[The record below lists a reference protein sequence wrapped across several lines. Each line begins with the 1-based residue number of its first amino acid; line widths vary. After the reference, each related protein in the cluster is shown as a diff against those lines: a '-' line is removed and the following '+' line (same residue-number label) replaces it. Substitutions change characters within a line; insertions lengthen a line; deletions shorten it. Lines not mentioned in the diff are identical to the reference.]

1 MPNTSGLY
9 SEQFASR
16 LRAATVQARSDI
28 GRVFTDRGLQA
39 NRAKAYYEIATV
51 LLQEAALI
59 SQRTPSTIGEA
70 QALVQLRIRLEDSA
84 RLLQSQAEVTT
95 GSGGDGEAAI
105 LGNLNA
111 KVRNP
116 SLYDLGLE
124 KFSWEILDAT
134 VQFFEAV
141 VDQGAFDQININN
154 QKAVDG
160 IVWYQKGL
168 LDFFPGTALGIDYS
182 IIPTASPVWDVRY
195 AVDSNASSGL
205 RGAIY
210 NEFTYVSRGG
220 GLEVVSAL
228 GSGNFTLLQGR
239 PANYKFDESALFD
252 GAPSQDG
259 RFVYRVDQFGR
270 ARIETTPAHS
280 LGGGQWVWVSDFQE
294 IGSVFQQFKQIIGE
308 FASPIITPPLF
319 ASAFVDF
326 SFGGTTGGGPG
337 GTGSFASEWRH
348 IAVDGQSYLL
358 HGADELLDSLGF
370 GFGAGGTRVRFSG
383 NPQFQNGSD
392 TVLLDLSEYQRL
404 FGSST
409 FATPFVSSK
418 TEKLENGGSRT
429 TQITVFSDGKTT
441 SVHFS
446 RVTFDENG
454 QGVSPEFA
462 SANIGSDGSV
472 SVLAGTDEISTVL
485 LNTLQ
490 NPEALALIDAA
501 KNIAEN
507 RDDGG
512 IASLNDSDVKLS
524 LSSSPILLP
533 DLTGFTVEV
542 VSPFFGALEQ
552 IDVDPATGARLPS
565 NVRLRR
571 LANGSFEEQRFD
583 RNGRKLQVIYRTNND
598 GILLNAAGEPIFDE
612 EGNIRSDIDDLA
624 PVIVQ
629 TRITDGQGNN
639 GRGGVTVIQDIDPRS
654 GDPISTNIQIEG
666 NPLKIEL
673 SDIGSALGA
682 QLGLRLANGD
692 ELLGIGTSALLM
704 TLGDNLGDVLDG
716 IIGNQVAGQAVEY
729 GSSTF
734 GPELLSNLADAGVGA
749 LSSFIV
755 AELVNT
761 IGIGGIG
768 GELLSSVANGYLSAI
783 IGNLAGITG
792 GSASLGEAI
801 GGVDPLTIAASFIGN
816 KLANEVVQFETI
828 GGQIGSAVGSSLGL
842 LTAAKFGI
850 LGGPQGLVIA
860 LAVAFIGNIIGGLI
874 GSIFGGTPRSGADVV
889 WSETSDRFAVANGYS
904 RKGGNRETA
913 EALAGTVANT
923 FNAVLDATGAR
934 LADPTAITTGNYGMR
949 KSDLVYRP
957 TSTRDTNAI
966 TYRVSTKGDDE
977 AFAKI
982 TAYGAWQGFTDPD
995 FQLIGGSNNVKRA
1008 VYATFERGGMS
1019 ATNFDQ
1025 AVLLGNIASAQSF
1038 EAYLANSA
1046 VINALVSGEPDSV
1059 FAAET
1064 ALNLIRA
1071 QELGLTQRHRSDW
1084 FGGFGALLEE
1094 AGTNAATVDFS
1105 FDYDPFSDQVSRLIT
1120 VGEFVLG
1127 DTIYIAGQTTIER
1140 PADEE
1145 IAQAIDLRSGRLSDQ
1160 TGYVV
1165 NGNFRDDVA
1174 HGGGADFN
1182 DITNAS
1188 LSLSGTN
1195 LRTGAPITVTGV
1207 EGSENFRVVL
1217 GDGNGTYLIRNEA
1230 QVTIVES
1237 TDQPHLMV
1245 GRAYANEGDH
1255 LIWRVSLSKSAS
1267 ANVTLD
1273 LALNGDGAESGVD
1286 YLNDIEI
1293 SSTGTGG
1300 WVRASSISL
1309 SAGTTD
1315 YFVRV
1320 ATTSSAEVE
1329 GNERLVLRASA
1340 SVGAQALQNGNQT
1353 VLGIGT
1359 IVDGTNT
1366 DPLVWVDDLIVHDNT
1381 SGQLSIARSRGGATS
1396 SLTYRTEEKRTL
1408 DIRVAAS
1415 VDAGGGDD
1423 VVYASN
1429 LGDNVFGGAGNDT
1442 LYGGRLDD
1450 WLLGGAGNDTLE
1462 AGSLDQTELGGDGNY
1477 LNGGAGDDIL
1487 RGREGSDW
1495 LEGGDGVDVLTGGA
1509 GDDILEGGASDG
1521 DQLNGGAGADQ
1532 YLVRLGDGLDFAEE
1546 DATGAPVASGA
1557 GDAITQ
1563 RIAKIQTWK
1572 TNPAAAGALRP
1583 DWVGTSAG
1591 VQDGAVLGGE
1601 DAIVFGEGIDIGD
1614 VKLKRSGTVAAPG
1627 SDLLV
1632 MVMTTV
1638 NGVESFS
1645 GTQVTIKDWFTNP
1658 FKRVEWLRFVD
1669 GNEIRIGDITS
1680 FIVGGSGNDVLIGT
1694 NGNDF
1699 VYGGA
1704 GDDDLHLLLGD
1715 DIGNGGTG
1723 NDLVRGGGGSD
1734 LLIGGLG
1741 NDNLVG
1747 GAGRDALTGDDGA
1760 DELYGGADNDILSG
1774 GRGDGDV
1781 LVGGAGDDTFKYA
1794 RGDGHDIIFDEYAG
1808 QWVAVWSAAG
1818 QWNAAAGFRYENGEV
1833 IGPNGFVLRR
1843 NVGTEAEPVYKWFG
1857 SLDFDE
1863 ATQTLKV
1870 LVQPQTGT
1878 VTANAGTDTIELA
1891 PGINIQDVILRRSAD
1906 GKDLILAMSDEDED
1920 LSATSRVRDSITL
1933 KDWYIAPR
1941 NIERLAFY
1949 QTGVLDITAA
1959 GTNLVAGTDGN
1970 DGTTTT
1976 PLQGT
1981 SAVDWITGAAGD
1993 DVIAGGGGN
2002 DILAGNS
2009 GFDILRGELGDD
2021 VLYGGTGNDTLD
2033 GGAGRDI
2040 LIGGSGQD
2048 IASYASATAVVRA
2061 HLSASW
2067 ANAGDAAGDEYTSME
2082 DLTGGNSAD
2091 VLGGDLGENEL
2102 VGGGG
2107 NDTLMGNGG
2116 DDTYV
2121 WNTNNGADTIIEGMF
2136 TVQQAVTSAGALA
2149 AGYTVSI
2156 WQPTGGRSGS
2166 NFLWRLQ
2173 ITGPGG
2179 EVVYDNSTYSF
2190 PQSSGVAQPIPS
2202 AFVQAGW
2209 RGGFARTNGQQ
2220 VTRQFFDTAAN
2231 GGNDDLEFGPGI
2243 SLNDLTFIRS
2253 GNDLII
2259 RFGTSTGTQVTI
2271 RNQALANSAVENL
2284 KFHDGLSVSLAS
2296 LLVATSSAQL
2306 SGTSGNDLIA
2316 GRTGA
2321 LADNLAGGAGD
2332 DVLVGYAGNDIL
2344 LGGEGDDILEGGAGA
2359 DTLDGG
2365 AHVVVAGQ
2373 QTVGDTARYLR
2384 STAAISVDLN
2394 LTGAQGGATNADSV
2408 GDVLIGIE
2416 NVTGSNFNDTL
2427 TGNSADNRLFGLGGN
2442 DSINGGGGNDV
2453 IVGDDGDDQLV
2464 GGSGE
2469 DNIAGGLGNDII
2481 RGGTENDLLDGG
2493 EGNDQLFGEAGNDS
2507 LTGGFGTDTLDGG
2520 DGDDILSGDE
2530 DADTL
2535 TGGAGNDI
2543 LVGGS
2548 GNDTMNGGLGDDRF
2562 LFDRNSGADTLT
2574 DTSGINAIQF
2584 ESGVAFSD
2592 IWMTRVGN
2600 DLRVAVIGGNAVI
2613 TVTGFFATS
2622 NTSRIRTIETTT
2634 HAIFL
2639 DHPEVRALITSM
2651 TAATATPAVT
2661 PPSMPAGLAAQLA
2674 TFWHEGGKAAPR
2686 GPGAPRQLTMAE
2698 DGSLSVDGNY
2708 GVVDHDQNVT
2718 GYLVR
2723 ADAGPSLGTITN
2735 FNPATGA
2742 FLYTP
2747 APDANGL
2754 DRFVILATDADGQVV
2769 ELPVAITITP
2779 VNDAPRGL
2787 AVAGGTPLSIGG
2799 SAPDNSLITGTVVG
2813 AVTATDPEGDNLTFT
2828 LVDNAGGRFSID
2840 GDGTIR
2846 LADPGAINFEL
2857 ASSHSIRVRATDV
2870 FGAWSEAAFTVAV
2883 SDGNEAN
2890 ALPASY
2896 TFGVNENV
2904 ALGTVVGAVAATDL
2918 DTSGAFASQRYFFLN
2933 GTAVSATSS
2942 DGHYRIDTV
2951 TGQITVNAALNFEA
2965 GSTSRVYQVV
2975 ARDNAGNAP
2984 FNQAVS
2990 AVTIGIQDVN
3000 EANSLPASYAFAV
3013 NENVAQGT
3021 IVGTVAASDID
3032 GAGTTGAQQRYFF
3045 LNGASA
3051 SATSSDGRYAIDQL
3065 TGQITVNSALNFE
3078 AGSTSATYQVIAR
3091 DNAGATGFNQA
3102 QSAVTVGIRDVNEAN
3117 SLPATHAFSVN
3128 ENVAAGTV
3136 VGAVLATDFDQ
3147 SGAFASQ
3154 RYFFLN
3160 GTTASATSSDGRYR
3174 IDALTGQITVN
3185 SALNFEAGSPSQAY
3199 TVIARDNAGAS
3210 PFNQTQSQVTIAIND
3225 LNEAPVSLNWAPSV
3239 ASIAERDQVA
3249 AGVSRPAIS
3258 LGTLSVTDP
3267 DTAGLLSATY
3277 NYTVSDSRF
3286 EIVNGVLRLKA
3297 DASLDFETG
3306 PSVTVTLTG
3315 TDRTGTPFSIN
3326 RAITLQITNID
3337 DVFEGTSAGDTISGQ
3352 SGRDIISGFAGN
3364 DTLSGNGGDDSI
3376 DGGDGNDT
3384 LNGGAGNDTLLG
3396 QAGADVLSGGVGND
3410 TLRGGTE
3417 DDRLLGEDGD
3427 DSLYGE
3433 AGSEGV
3439 RAGGGTSYR
3448 GFTEAGLV
3456 GGAGNDL
3463 LDGGTGDDYLDGG
3476 AGADQLIGA
3485 EGFDGADYSGSN
3497 AAVTVN
3503 LATGTGTGGHA
3514 QGDTLSGIELINGSA
3529 FGDTL
3534 SGSSGSDVIYGGAGN
3549 DIIHGGGGNDYLFGG
3564 DGNDT
3569 IFAEAGD
3576 DMLDGGAGDDILN
3589 GGIDND
3595 VYVVTRNA
3603 GNDRINN
3610 YDPSGDDVDVMG
3622 FSSVAGEIA
3631 DQDLWFER
3639 VGNDLK
3645 VTVIAGNASVTV
3657 ADWYMMTD
3665 PASRANH
3672 KIDFIIAGTSYA
3684 RENINI
3690 DGLVNLMATKTKPT
3704 TVAQRDA
3711 LMADLG
3717 YKVVW
3722 ATHWN
3727 SNLAPQIAAI
3737 APQTGSEDSP
3747 LAVSVTATDD
3757 ITPNAQVQL
3766 SAVVLSGANV
3776 VTNAGISFSAANG
3789 SGVRTMT
3796 INPLA
3801 NASGTARIRVT
3812 ATDAG
3817 GVSTSTEFDVIV
3829 NGVADTPTVGQ
3840 FSSPGGTSD
3849 HAIGI
3854 PLNLAISFPDA
3865 DGSEVHEIWITGV
3878 PAGVSLSAGS
3888 FDTASQTWRLSP
3900 AQLANLRVLAP
3911 VGWHSDLTL
3920 TATGRATENGQTRV
3934 SAPVQAQI
3942 VINAPPTAAS
3952 FSGTVNENAANGT
3965 SVGTVFGTDPDND
3978 ALTYG
3983 LVDTAGG
3990 RFAISSTGVISVGNA
4005 ALIDFETQTSHAVT
4019 VRITDS
4025 RGEFIDRTF
4034 AIAVNNVNEANA
4046 LPAAYGFNVNENVAV
4061 GTVVGTVAAT
4071 DLDSSLVAFGQ
4082 QRYFFLNGSTLSA
4095 TTADGCYRIDA
4106 VSGQIQTNA
4115 ALNFE
4120 AGASS
4125 ASYTVV
4131 ARDNAG
4137 AAGFLQAQTTVTIG
4151 INNINEQNVLP
4162 GSYSFAVAELQGIGA
4177 TVGAVLATDP
4187 DGTGAFASQRYF
4199 FWDGTNASALSWD
4212 GRYQINAT
4220 TGVITTNQFL
4230 DFEAPASSRAYTV
4243 LARDNAGA
4251 AGFTQ
4256 SATTV
4261 TIDISNVNEMPNAP
4275 GGGATVWSFFDES
4288 GLGSRPAGAGAT
4300 IATFAMSDPD
4310 GVTPTLR
4317 FATNGNPGNWFTI
4330 VGNEVR
4336 FAAPAWDYEWF
4347 RGQGYGIHDW
4357 NGDGRIDAHVANV
4370 WVEAVDAG
4378 GLVSGSTLLQLFI
4391 SDVNE
4396 RPNNLVVEASNL
4408 FSETLSGEAAHS
4420 LNLIARFTMADPDGT
4435 TPNLVILGG
4444 NENGFFQVSGHNH
4457 IQFAPNVNFTAGWLR
4472 AYRGQFGIEADFYH
4486 DTDGDGLR
4494 EIRVASLT
4502 LAARDASGAL
4512 SDPFTYNVFIEDKNE
4527 APTWS
4532 QNPFNFNLLENTAY
4546 YQYVQSVSGWDIDGP
4561 SSELRYVFSNW
4572 DRYWDGHLNAWVSR
4586 SSDHRFVMT
4595 EAGHIFVNGNQN
4607 IDYDIPG
4614 LGLRQLSYST
4624 LIYDKAFGANH
4635 AYSWGSVN
4643 INIQPVNEAHSLTNG
4658 SGSIGETLNVSTDIT
4673 SIDLKQAMNFVDPEG
4688 GAGVTWKFANGTDRS
4703 GIWEITSGGILQLA
4717 AGSVDYEALTT
4728 RTETTIEWDPWTG
4741 EPIENTYTYRDYSL
4755 DTQVLSVQAVDNEGN
4770 VATANITT
4778 VIIDR
4783 NEGPRLNW
4791 EHRFIV
4797 RDDQGD
4803 GLLGQLRGYD
4813 PETGA
4818 LASSYS
4824 INIVARTENFHSPA
4838 SSSDID
4844 NTGNPTV
4851 WVNAST
4857 GQLYFDT
4864 PGDGEWEGGI
4874 RNHPTR
4880 GGRWA
4885 YQLEYEVQV
4894 TMTDA
4899 SGESFTDTFRI
4910 TFLKHGTSGILPI
4923 VLDLDGDGI
4932 ELVDFEGSTVSFD
4945 MDRDGIADRTGWVA
4959 ADDGMLVLDR
4969 NGNGIIDDSR
4979 EISFAS
4985 DDENAIT
4992 DLEGLRAWDTN
5003 RDGILDAGDEEFSRF
5018 QIWRDL
5024 NQDGIS
5030 DVGELF
5036 SLTELGISGINL
5048 TLNLTGD
5055 ELVGD
5060 RNVLYATSEFFR
5072 TDGTTGIVGD
5082 VSLAFDPSK
5091 PDPAEAEPE
5100 PEGASGNSS
5109 LSGYSIAAPIVFDFD
5124 GDGSG
5129 LVTLE
5134 ASATRFDMNGDGIS
5148 DETGWIAVGDAFLAL
5163 DRNNNGLIDNISEIS
5178 FVEDLEGAKTDLE
5191 GLAAF
5196 DTNSDGV
5203 FDAED
5208 ERFVEFRL
5216 WFDGNTNGLTDA
5228 GELLSLAEAG
5238 VVSISLTG
5246 TPTGE
5251 TLAEGRNIVFNT
5263 GTYQL
5268 ASGEVGTLLDAG
5280 LAFNP
5285 LSALPEIEFQ
5295 RTNWEGRARSW
5306 RVSAS
5311 NGNARIIP
5319 READGLLSADAGRV
5333 AGASLISFGNFE
5345 LGLLSTIILDLDGD
5359 GLEARSRGKTRA
5371 AFDMNGDGVTDDTGW
5386 VAGGDGMLV
5395 IDRDGDGTISH
5406 VSEIAFLSE
5415 GDDVRNSWAGLAALD
5430 NNRDNR
5436 IDATDARFGE
5446 LLVWVDRNGDGVSQA
5461 DELRTLAEVGITQI
5475 NLRNVATTDTVKAGQ
5490 NIAASTASFEW
5501 ESGLTGTIGD
5511 VFLAFEASSPPAT
5524 EPTPVPTEPDN
5535 PGNPDDEFEDRPFE
5549 DRVRFPLQSELHH
5562 NRGYIGPGDPG
5573 YEELFRPSAAEGAS
5587 AVLADRDSLNQASSE
5602 AGPKGSLRTPLE
5614 LGDELSALLNTG
5626 IQTGQVRLLQP
5637 TGDRSSQ
5644 IAAARMADQL
5654 VEAMSTFG
5662 IDGTHE
5668 VLRKVDGH
5676 GTMAHDLF
5684 ASAAA

>member
-1 MPNTSGLY
+1 MSGSNYHAEVIRAINDALAKAAPHQWMSIARRVAKNYGYILNLHSTAAVGAEARAPLNLGAVSITIPVNYDVDSQQINTARSGLKGSVQLPF
-9 SEQFASR
+9 SEELSVTLNGFGFISSDQMNRVDGLKISALENRLGFGAPFDVSENENQITLKVAASFGGGFLKGQVPVNLRGEVNFVFADLSLDIIKKDHFFNENVRPALAGAFNEFKSDSLLPANLTFIEWENAVRAKIDTPNFASNWDD
-16 LRAATVQARSDI
+16 L
-28 GRVFTDRGLQA
+28 
-39 NRAKAYYEIATV
+39 
-51 LLQEAALI
+51 ALI
-59 SQRTPSTIGEA
+59 EIYKLAGSPYHNERFEFATDLPAGLGGNPIFGGPGRAFGISRTHDGNLVIYRQYDYNATSAASNEAYAVRTYQKYTTDGQPIGSQSTIRWE
-70 QALVQLRIRLEDSA
+70 S
-84 RLLQSQAEVTT
+84 
-95 GSGGDGEAAI
+95 
-105 LGNLNA
+105 
-111 KVRNP
+111 KVV
-116 SLYDLGLE
+116 
-124 KFSWEILDAT
+124 A
-134 VQFFEAV
+134 
-141 VDQGAFDQININN
+141 
-154 QKAVDG
+154 
-160 IVWYQKGL
+160 
-168 LDFFPGTALGIDYS
+168 
-182 IIPTASPVWDVRY
+182 
-195 AVDSNASSGL
+195 
-205 RGAIY
+205 
-210 NEFTYVSRGG
+210 GG
-220 GLEVVSAL
+220 GQAPDDKVGISVTDPD
-228 GSGNFTLLQGR
+228 GVIGLQGR
-239 PANYKFDESALFD
+239 VAPIFEEMPLQAWLGTFDRSFLENCFPAKTPILMATGETKPIEEIEVGDLVASFQPEIGGGCGALVAKPVIRTFRSHQSEMVLVGDLEVSPGHPFLCGDGIFRPASELDQQTIISAAGQKLGPVKVTKLGR
-252 GAPSQDG
+252 GADTYNFEVG
-259 RFVYRVDQFGR
+259 DYHTYVAGGFRV
-270 ARIETTPAHS
+270 HNMS
-280 LGGGQWVWVSDFQE
+280 LNLGGGDQGWVNF
-294 IGSVFQQFKQIIGE
+294 
-308 FASPIITPPLF
+308 L
-319 ASAFVDF
+319 
-326 SFGGTTGGGPG
+326 PG
-337 GTGSFASEWRH
+337 
-348 IAVDGQSYLL
+348 
-358 HGADELLDSLGF
+358 
-370 GFGAGGTRVRFSG
+370 
-383 NPQFQNGSD
+383 
-392 TVLLDLSEYQRL
+392 
-404 FGSST
+404 
-409 FATPFVSSK
+409 
-418 TEKLENGGSRT
+418 
-429 TQITVFSDGKTT
+429 
-441 SVHFS
+441 
-446 RVTFDENG
+446 
-454 QGVSPEFA
+454 
-462 SANIGSDGSV
+462 
-472 SVLAGTDEISTVL
+472 
-485 LNTLQ
+485 
-490 NPEALALIDAA
+490 
-501 KNIAEN
+501 
-507 RDDGG
+507 
-512 IASLNDSDVKLS
+512 
-524 LSSSPILLP
+524 
-533 DLTGFTVEV
+533 
-542 VSPFFGALEQ
+542 
-552 IDVDPATGARLPS
+552 
-565 NVRLRR
+565 
-571 LANGSFEEQRFD
+571 
-583 RNGRKLQVIYRTNND
+583 
-598 GILLNAAGEPIFDE
+598 
-612 EGNIRSDIDDLA
+612 
-624 PVIVQ
+624 
-629 TRITDGQGNN
+629 
-639 GRGGVTVIQDIDPRS
+639 
-654 GDPISTNIQIEG
+654 
-666 NPLKIEL
+666 
-673 SDIGSALGA
+673 GSALGLIIGDDGDFRVIDFNRPA
-682 QLGLRLANGD
+682 NTARVVDFSAERLSEAVWSDINDLSKVPTSDARMRAFIELTGGRIPQLEYAKDILLKYYLSDQNKIQEVSSNGAIGSIVGSV
-692 ELLGIGTSALLM
+692 LGSRIFDGSPFESIVGSAVLGVI
-704 TLGDNLGDVLDG
+704 GDNLAEFLGNGLKTNLGLDLDTTAS
-716 IIGNQVAGQAVEY
+716 IF
-729 GSSTF
+729 SDL
-734 GPELLSNLADAGVGA
+734 PEEIATAGVGA
-749 LSSFIV
+749 LSSFLV
-755 AELVNT
+755 AELV
-761 IGIGGIG
+761 
-768 GELLSSVANGYLSAI
+768 SVLGVD
-783 IGNLAGITG
+783 GLA
-792 GSASLGEAI
+792 GEAI
-801 GGVDPLTIAASFIGN
+801 NSLAGSIVGQIGTNIVLGRNLFDGVSKLQLGSVVGSFVGT
-816 KLANEVVQFETI
+816 KLAQLVISFDTI
-828 GGQIGSAVGSSLGL
+828 GGQIGSAIGSSLGVL
-842 LTAAKFGI
+842 AASEFLKIGGL
-850 LGGPQGLVIA
+850 LGGPLGAAIG
-860 LAVAFIGNIIGGLI
+860 AFAGFILGGLI
-874 GSIFGGTPRSGADVV
+874 GSVFGGTPRSGADVV
-889 WSETSDRFAVANGYS
+889 WSSEEGGTAVGQAWS
-904 RKGGNRETA
+904 RKGGNKDVA
-913 EALAGTVANT
+913 QSLASGMSGVV
-923 FNAVLDATGAR
+923 NAILEGSAGYLQNP
-934 LADPTAITTGNYGMR
+934 LAVDFGNYGMR
-949 KSDLVYRP
+949 TKSLVYRE
-957 TSTRDTNAI
+957 TFGSSQSI
-966 TYRVSTKGDDE
+966 TYSVRSDDTR
-977 AFAKI
+977 ASDKI
-982 TAYGAWQGFTDPD
+982 IGHGLNRILRDPN
-995 FQLIGGSNNVKRA
+995 FQIVGGNVYAKRA
-1008 VYATFERGGMS
+1008 IYNS
-1019 ATNFDQ
+1019 LLTNRDVADLSNQ
-1025 AVLLGNIASAQSF
+1025 VMGSIVTAQQYEAVLDNRSILSSLISDNPESNLSASVAVVMASAI
-1038 EAYLANSA
+1038 EMG
-1046 VINALVSGEPDSV
+1046 INKR
-1059 FAAET
+1059 AE
-1064 ALNLIRA
+1064 
-1071 QELGLTQRHRSDW
+1071 SDW
-1084 FGGFGALLEE
+1084 FGGFSALMSDLSINASEIYFVTAGLEVE
-1094 AGTNAATVDFS
+1094 DSNFSRTIYAGDFELS
-1105 FDYDPFSDQVSRLIT
+1105 
-1120 VGEFVLG
+1120 
-1127 DTIYIAGQTTIER
+1127 DTIYDGDVVEIGGTAA
-1140 PADEE
+1140 ADE
-1145 IAQAIDLRSGRLSDQ
+1145 IIVRYSALNKAGIHA
-1160 TGYVV
+1160 V
-1165 NGNFRDDVA
+1165 
-1174 HGGGADFN
+1174 GGAARIDSWEGLTFGAR
-1182 DITNAS
+1182 DAS
-1188 LSLSGTN
+1188 G
-1195 LRTGAPITVTGV
+1195 PIVIDV
-1207 EGSENFRVVL
+1207 
-1217 GDGNGTYLIRNEA
+1217 
-1230 QVTIVES
+1230 
-1237 TDQPHLMV
+1237 
-1245 GRAYANEGDH
+1245 
-1255 LIWRVSLSKSAS
+1255 SAS
-1267 ANVTLD
+1267 IN
-1273 LALNGDGAESGVD
+1273 
-1286 YLNDIEI
+1286 
-1293 SSTGTGG
+1293 
-1300 WVRASSISL
+1300 
-1309 SAGTTD
+1309 
-1315 YFVRV
+1315 
-1320 ATTSSAEVE
+1320 
-1329 GNERLVLRASA
+1329 
-1340 SVGAQALQNGNQT
+1340 VGA
-1353 VLGIGT
+1353 
-1359 IVDGTNT
+1359 
-1366 DPLVWVDDLIVHDNT
+1366 
-1381 SGQLSIARSRGGATS
+1381 
-1396 SLTYRTEEKRTL
+1396 
-1408 DIRVAAS
+1408 
-1415 VDAGGGDD
+1415 GDD
-1423 VVYASN
+1423 VVHAGD
-1429 LGDNVFGGAGNDT
+1429 LGFNVFGGVGNDT

-1450 WLLGGAGNDTLE
+1450 WLLGGDGNDFID
-1462 AGSLDQTELGGDGNY
+1462 AGALDQGMPGGNGNY
-1477 LNGGAGDDIL
+1477 LDGGAGDDIL

-1495 LEGGDGVDVLTGGA
+1495 LEGGDGVDILTGGA
-1509 GDDILEGGASDG
+1509 GDDILAGGAGDG
-1521 DQLNGGAGADQ
+1521 DSLKGGTGADQ
-1532 YLVRLGDGLDFAEE
+1532 YLVRFGDGLDFAEE
-1546 DATGAPVASGA
+1546 DAGDAPASTGA
-1557 GDAITQ
+1557 GDAISQ
-1563 RIAKIQTWK
+1563 RMAAIALWRA
-1572 TNPAAAGALRP
+1572 NPNAAGAIRP
-1583 DWVGTSAG
+1583 DWVGTAAG
-1591 VQDGAVLGGE
+1591 VEQGAIDGGE
-1601 DAIVFGEGIDIGD
+1601 DAVVFGHGIEIGD
-1614 VKLKRSGTVAAPG
+1614 VKLQRSGTSAAPG
-1627 SDLLV
+1627 NDLIIQV
-1632 MVMTTV
+1632 MQTV
-1638 NGVESFS
+1638 NGVETFS
-1645 GTQVTIKDWFTNP
+1645 GTQLTIRDWFTNP
-1658 FKRVEWLRFVD
+1658 FKRIEWLKFAD

-1680 FIVGGSGNDVLIGT
+1680 FIVGGAGNDVLIGT

-1704 GDDDLHLLLGD
+1704 GDDELDLRLGD

-1723 NDLVRGGGGSD
+1723 NDLVRGGGGRD

-1760 DELYGGADNDILSG
+1760 DEVYGGADNDILSG

-1794 RGDGHDIIFDEYAG
+1794 RGDGHDVIFDEYAG
-1808 QWVAVWSAAG
+1808 QWVTVWSAAG

-1870 LVQPQTGT
+1870 LVQPTTGS

-1891 PGINIQDVILRRSAD
+1891 PGINIQDVILQRSAD

-2067 ANAGDAAGDEYTSME
+2067 ANAGDAADDEYTSIE

-2190 PQSSGVAQPIPS
+2190 RQSSGVAQPVPS

-2209 RGGFARTNGQQ
+2209 LGGFLRTNGQQ
-2220 VTRQFFDTAAN
+2220 VTRQFFDTTAN

-2259 RFGTSTGTQVTI
+2259 RFGTSTATQVTI
-2271 RNQALANSAVENL
+2271 RNQALVNSAVENL

-2365 AHVVVAGQ
+2365 AHVVFAGQ
-2373 QTVGDTARYLR
+2373 QTVGDTARYVR
-2384 STAAISVDLN
+2384 STASISVDLN
-2394 LTGAQGGATNADSV
+2394 LTGAQGGATGADSV

-2442 DSINGGGGNDV
+2442 DIINGGGGNDV

-2481 RGGTENDLLDGG
+2481 RGGTEKDLLDGG

-2562 LFDRNSGADTLT
+2562 LFDRNSGADSLT
-2574 DTSGINAIQF
+2574 DTGGINAIQF
-2584 ESGVAFSD
+2584 ESGVTFSD

-2613 TVTGFFATS
+2613 TVAGFFATS

-2661 PPSMPAGLAAQLA
+2661 PPSMPASIAAQLA

-2708 GVVDHDQNVT
+2708 GVVDHDQNVI
-2718 GYLVR
+2718 GYSVR
-2723 ADAGPSLGTITN
+2723 ADAGPSLGTISN
-2735 FNPATGA
+2735 FDPATGA

-2754 DRFVILATDADGQVV
+2754 DSFVILATDADGQVV

-2813 AVTATDPEGDNLTFT
+2813 AVTATDPDGDNLTFT

-2904 ALGTVVGAVAATDL
+2904 APGTVVGAVAATDL
-2918 DTSGAFASQRYFFLN
+2918 DTSGAFASQRYFFLD

-2942 DGHYRIDTV
+2942 DGRYRIDTI

-2965 GSTSRVYQVV
+2965 GSTSRIYQVV

-3000 EANSLPASYAFAV
+3000 EANSLPASYALAV

-3021 IVGTVAASDID
+3021 IVGAVAASDID

-3045 LNGASA
+3045 LNGTSA

-3102 QSAVTVGIRDVNEAN
+3102 QSAVTIGIRDVNEAN

-3160 GTTASATSSDGRYR
+3160 GTTASATTSDGRYR

-3297 DASLDFETG
+3297 DASLDFEAG
-3306 PSVTVTLTG
+3306 PSVAVTVTG

-3326 RAITLQITNID
+3326 RAITLQVTNID

-3384 LNGGAGNDTLLG
+3384 LYGGAGNDTLLG
-3396 QAGADVLSGGVGND
+3396 QAGADVLMGGVGND
-3410 TLRGGTE
+3410 TLRGGSE

-3439 RAGGGTSYR
+3439 RAEGGTSYR
-3448 GFTEAGLV
+3448 GFTEARLV
-3456 GGAGNDL
+3456 GGSGNDL

-3485 EGFDGADYSGSN
+3485 EGFDGVDYSGSN

-3737 APQTGSEDSP
+3737 APQTGSEDSQ

-3766 SAVVLSGANV
+3766 SAVVISGTTV

-3817 GVSTSTEFDVIV
+3817 GVSTSTEFDVTV

-3840 FSSPGGTSD
+3840 FSSPGGTSG

-3854 PLNLAISFPDA
+3854 PLNLALSFPDA

-3965 SVGTVFGTDPDND
+3965 IVGTVVGVDPDND

-4005 ALIDFETQTSHAVT
+4005 ALINFETQTSHAVT

-4046 LPAAYGFNVNENVAV
+4046 LPATYGFNVNENVAV

-4082 QRYFFLNGSTLSA
+4082 QRYFFLNGSTVSA
-4095 TTADGCYRIDA
+4095 TTEDGRYRIDA

-4120 AGASS
+4120 AGAPSV
-4125 ASYTVV
+4125 SYTVV
-4131 ARDNAG
+4131 ARDNAA

-4162 GSYSFAVAELQGIGA
+4162 GSYSFEVAELQGIGV

-4187 DGTGAFASQRYF
+4187 DGTEAFASQRYF
-4199 FWDGTNASALSWD
+4199 FWDGTNTSALTWD

-4220 TGVITTNQFL
+4220 TGVITTNQIL
-4230 DFEAPASSRAYTV
+4230 DFEAPTSSRAYAV

-4261 TIDISNVNEMPNAP
+4261 TIGISNVNEMPNAP

-4317 FATNGNPGNWFTI
+4317 FAANGNPGNWFTI

-4408 FSETLSGEAAHS
+4408 FSETLSGDAAHS

-4457 IQFAPNVNFTAGWLR
+4457 IQFAPGVNFTAGWLR
-4472 AYRGQFGIEADFYH
+4472 ACRGQFGIEADFYH

-4532 QNPFNFNLLENTAY
+4532 ENPFNFNLLENTPY

-4688 GAGVTWKFANGTDRS
+4688 GAGVTWKFSDGSDRS
-4703 GIWEITSGGILQLA
+4703 GIWEITSGGILRLA
-4717 AGSVDYEALTT
+4717 AGTVDYEALTT
-4728 RTETTIEWDPWTG
+4728 RTETTIDWDPWTG
-4741 EPIENTYTYRDYSL
+4741 EPIETTYTYRDYSL
-4755 DTQVLSVQAVDNEGN
+4755 ATQVLSVQVFDNEGN

-4783 NEGPRLNW
+4783 PEGPRLNW

-4797 RDDQGD
+4797 RDDQAD

-4824 INIVARTENFHSPA
+4824 INIVQRDEKHHSPA

-4844 NTGNPTV
+4844 NTGNPIV
-4851 WVNAST
+4851 WVNSST

-4885 YQLEYEVQV
+4885 YQLDYIVEV
-4894 TMTDA
+4894 TMWDA
-4899 SGESFTDTFRI
+4899 SGVPSTERFTI
-4910 TFLKHGTSGILPI
+4910 TFLKHATSGILPI
-4923 VLDLDGDGI
+4923 VLDLDGDGV
-4932 ELVDFEGSTVSFD
+4932 ELVDFEGSTVTFD

-5091 PDPAEAEPE
+5091 PDPAESESE
-5100 PEGASGNSS
+5100 PEGPGSSSS
-5109 LSGYSIAAPIVFDFD
+5109 LSDYSIAAPIVFDFD

-5134 ASATRFDMNGDGIS
+5134 ASATRFDMNGDGIA

-5246 TPTGE
+5246 TSTGE
-5251 TLAEGRNIVFNT
+5251 TLEEGRNIVFNT

-5295 RTNWEGRARSW
+5295 RTSWEGRARNW

-5311 NGNARIIP
+5311 NGSARIVP
-5319 READGLLSADAGRV
+5319 RDANGLLSADAGRV
-5333 AGASLISFGNFE
+5333 FGASLIAFGNFE

-5371 AFDMNGDGVTDDTGW
+5371 SFDMNGDGVADDTGW

-5406 VSEIAFLSE
+5406 VSEISFLSE

-5436 IDATDARFGE
+5436 IDESDARFGE

-5549 DRVRFPLQSELHH
+5549 DRARFPLQSELHH
-5562 NRGYIGPGDPG
+5562 NRGYIGPRDPG

-5602 AGPKGSLRTPLE
+5602 AGPNGSFRTPLE
-5614 LGDELSALLNTG
+5614 LGDDLAALLNTG
-5626 IQTGQVRLLQP
+5626 IQTAQVRMLQA
-5637 TGDRSSQ
+5637 TADRSSQ

-5654 VEAMSTFG
+5654 AEAMSTFG

-5668 VLRKVDGH
+5668 VLRKVDSQ